1 MPPTEYATTVADEL
15 ACDSETRNLPF
26 VGVLASWA
34 SARLVSSFLFGVS
47 ATDPAIYAI
56 GVGLILLFVLLASAM
71 PAVRAA
77 SANPV
82 KALRAV

>member
-1 MPPTEYATTVADEL
+1 VLLSGAKLGL
-15 ACDSETRNLPF
+15 AGCA

-47 ATDPAIYAI
+47 ATDPAIYTI

>member
-1 MPPTEYATTVADEL
+1 M
-15 ACDSETRNLPF
+15 
-26 VGVLASWA
+26 GVLASWA

-56 GVGLILLFVLLASAM
+56 SVGLILLFVLLASAM

-82 KALRAV
+82 KALRAVYV